1 MELAIGWEWKR
12 VPCSI
17 ARHSIAEYR
26 EGLMTQCVVHAMLL
40 PTPHD

>member
-1 MELAIGWEWKR
+1 MDGGVWER
-12 VPCSI
+12 VAASF